1 MALEVRTVVTFEG
14 GVITL
19 DEVPRY
25 RVPEMFYILF
35 WADVQ
40 NSTLLN
46 ISYILIFQMVYKNK
60 YLGKHLLPTV
70 CIIKK

>member
-40 NSTLLN
+40 IHQAFKTYVL
-46 ISYILIFQMVYKNK
+46 Y
-60 YLGKHLLPTV
+60 
-70 CIIKK
+70 